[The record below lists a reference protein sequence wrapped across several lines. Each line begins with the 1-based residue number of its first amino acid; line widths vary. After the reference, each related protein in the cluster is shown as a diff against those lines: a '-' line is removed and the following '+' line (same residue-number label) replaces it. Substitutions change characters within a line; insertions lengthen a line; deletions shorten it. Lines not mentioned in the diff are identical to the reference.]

1 MTVAARKVVALGGGH
16 GLSRALAALRTLDIE
31 PTAVVTVADD
41 GGSSGRLR
49 EELGVIPPGDLRMAL
64 LTLAR
69 NRRLADALSHR
80 FQGGALEGHALGN
93 LVLVALAER
102 AGGDFLAALEE
113 AARLL
118 DVAGR
123 VLPASA
129 EPVCLHG
136 RVGGRDV
143 SGQVRL
149 AKAEAPVE
157 RVWADPSPSAS
168 PGAVEA
174 LGRADAVVLGP
185 GSLYTSIIAA
195 LLAPELAAALA
206 AVRAPVVYVANVRA
220 QVGET
225 SGMDLAAHVD
235 ALYRHVPG
243 LRLDAVVAHDG
254 PLGDAPGRPLA
265 PELDDARVGRLIRAD
280 VAARRPDGAPG
291 WGHDPVRLGAA
302 LAPLLAG

>member
-1 MTVAARKVVALGGGH
+1 MTVADRQVVALGGGH

-69 NRRLADALSHR
+69 NRPLAEALTHR
-80 FQGGALEGHALGN
+80 FQGGALQGHALGN
-93 LVLVALAER
+93 LLLVALAER
-102 AGGDFLAALEE
+102 AGGDFLAALDE
-113 AARLL
+113 AGRLL

-136 RVGGRDV
+136 RVGGHDV

-149 AKAEAPVE
+149 AMAEAPIE
-157 RVWADPSPSAS
+157 RIWADPVPAAS
-168 PGAVEA
+168 PAAVAA

-185 GSLYTSIIAA
+185 GSLYTSVIAA
-195 LLAPELAAALA
+195 LLAPDLAAALA
-206 AVRAPVVYVANVRA
+206 AVRAPVVYVANVRT

-225 SGMDLAAHVD
+225 SGLDLAAHVD

-243 LRLDAVVAHDG
+243 LRLDAVVVHDG
-254 PLGDAPGRPLA
+254 PLADAPGRPLA
-265 PELDDARVGRLIRAD
+265 PVLEDPRVGRLIRAD
-280 VAARRPDGAPG
+280 VVARGADGAPA

-302 LAPLLAG
+302 LAPVLVG